1 VFARVSMLCLR
12 SAHRGTG
19 SSVVVLQTV
28 EREEGK
34 GEEGAGSE

>member
-1 VFARVSMLCLR
+1 MLACVSMQCLR
-12 SAHRGTG
+12 SPHKGTR

-34 GEEGAGSE
+34 EEGGEAE